1 LKNWFLPAVALSAP
15 LSAFAVQY
23 LTVEDAQKLMFPSAT
38 EFQARPMLLTE
49 AQRSAIAQA
58 SDTRVRTAELRVVQA
73 RGAQGQRLG
82 WVVIDEVLGKH
93 DLITYAVAL
102 GSDGSV
108 KQIEILDYRETYGGQ
123 IRLASWR
130 DQFKGKK
137 AGDALALEQ
146 PIHNI
151 SGATLSCAH
160 VTDGIRRVLA
170 TYEIALKSAP

>member
-15 LSAFAVQY
+15 LNALAVQY

-49 AQRSAIAQA
+49 TQRSAIAKA
-58 SDTRVRTAELRVVQA
+58 SDARVRTPELRVAQA
-73 RGAQGQRLG
+73 RGAQGQLLG
-82 WVVIDEVLGKH
+82 WVVVDEVLGKH

-102 GSDGSV
+102 LPDGSI

-123 IRLASWR
+123 IRQASWR

-146 PIHNI
+146 PIQNI

-170 TYEIALKSAP
+170 TYEIALKSAS

>member
-1 LKNWFLPAVALSAP
+1 
-15 LSAFAVQY
+15 
-23 LTVEDAQKLMFPSAT
+23 
-38 EFQARPMLLTE
+38 
-49 AQRSAIAQA
+49 
-58 SDTRVRTAELRVVQA
+58 VV
-73 RGAQGQRLG
+73 
-82 WVVIDEVLGKH
+82 DEVLGKH

-102 GSDGSV
+102 LPDGSI

-123 IRLASWR
+123 IRQASWR

-146 PIHNI
+146 PIQNI

-170 TYEIALKSAP
+170 TYEIALKSAS